1 MLNNLIDILIW
12 AFVISLFSLGCLAV
26 FIVIY
31 AVVAVMIQER
41 KDPFKERKT
50 NVYKAHVGEYIPLD
64 QIDQDKL
71 RARFVKND
79 DKE

>member
-1 MLNNLIDILIW
+1 MNGLIDTLIW
-12 AFVISLFSLGCLAV
+12 VFVISLFSLGCLAV

-31 AVVAVMIQER
+31 AVIAVMIQDR

-50 NVYKAHVGEYIPLD
+50 NVYKAEVGEYIPLD

-71 RARFVKND
+71 RCRFVKND

>member
-1 MLNNLIDILIW
+1 MNGLIDILIW
-12 AFVISLFSLGCLAV
+12 VCIIALFTLFCLAV

-31 AVVAVMIQER
+31 AVIAVMIQDR

-50 NVYKAHVGEYIPLD
+50 DVYKAEVGEYIPLD
-64 QIDQDKL
+64 QIDQAKL
-71 RARFVKND
+71 RARFTKND

>member
-1 MLNNLIDILIW
+1 MLNNLVDILIW
-12 AFVISLFSLGCLAV
+12 VFVIALFALFCLAV
-26 FIVIY
+26 FTIIY
-31 AVVAVMIQER
+31 AVIAVMIQDR

-50 NVYKAHVGEYIPLD
+50 NVYKAHFGEYIPLD

-71 RARFVKND
+71 RARFTKND

>member
-1 MLNNLIDILIW
+1 MLNNLIDTLIW
-12 AFVISLFSLGCLAV
+12 VFVISLFALGCLAV
-26 FIVIY
+26 FTVIY
-31 AVVAVMIQER
+31 AVIAVMIQDR

-50 NVYKAHVGEYIPLD
+50 NVYKAEVGEYIPLD

-71 RARFVKND
+71 RCRFTKNE

>member
-1 MLNNLIDILIW
+1 
-12 AFVISLFSLGCLAV
+12 
-26 FIVIY
+26 
-31 AVVAVMIQER
+31 MIQDR

-50 NVYKAHVGEYIPLD
+50 NVYKAEAGEYIPLD

-71 RARFVKND
+71 RARFIKND

>member
-1 MLNNLIDILIW
+1 MLNNMIDILIW
-12 AFVISLFSLGCLAV
+12 VFVIALFTLFSLAV
-26 FIVIY
+26 FTFVY
-31 AVVAVMIQER
+31 AVISVMIQDR

-50 NVYKAHVGEYIPLD
+50 DVYKAHFGEYIPLD

-71 RARFVKND
+71 RGRFTKNE

>member
-1 MLNNLIDILIW
+1 MNGLIDTLIW
-12 AFVISLFSLGCLAV
+12 VFVIALFALGCLAV
-26 FIVIY
+26 FAVIY
-31 AVVAVMIQER
+31 AVIAVMIQDR

-50 NVYKAHVGEYIPLD
+50 DVYKAYFGEYIPLD

-71 RARFVKND
+71 RARFTKND

>member
-1 MLNNLIDILIW
+1 MIDILIW
-12 AFVISLFSLGCLAV
+12 VFVLSLFTLGCLAV

-31 AVVAVMIQER
+31 AVIAVMIQDR

-71 RARFVKND
+71 RGRFTKNE